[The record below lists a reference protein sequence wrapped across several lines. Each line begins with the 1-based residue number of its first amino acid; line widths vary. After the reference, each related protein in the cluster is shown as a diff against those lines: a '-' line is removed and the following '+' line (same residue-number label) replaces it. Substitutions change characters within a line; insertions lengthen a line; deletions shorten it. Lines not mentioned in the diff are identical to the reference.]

1 MLHHLL
7 YSIHSY
13 CKLQYKQRLSLL
25 YLTLYLLCKQNVP
38 KSIDRKKKTHRE
50 ITLILS
56 NSIRND
62 TMIYDDDRQQW
73 RARWP
78 DKNQIRDSS
87 R

>member
-38 KSIDRKKKTHRE
+38 KSIDRKKTHRE

-78 DKNQIRDSS
+78 YENQIP
-87 R
+87 